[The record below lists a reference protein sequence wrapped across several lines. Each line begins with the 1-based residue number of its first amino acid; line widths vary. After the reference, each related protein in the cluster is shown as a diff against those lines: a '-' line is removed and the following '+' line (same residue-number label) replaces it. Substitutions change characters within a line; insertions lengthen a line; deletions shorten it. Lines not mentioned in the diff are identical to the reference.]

1 MLKNRKLLIDQ
12 DCPMCNIYGKCFSK
26 IGLIDK
32 NTISPYQTI
41 QHSYANQIDMER
53 AKNEIA
59 LLDTETS
66 TTHYGIDAMIE
77 IVAHRSTFFK
87 KLLHSQLIYAFLL
100 RLYRFISYNR
110 KVIYPTLKNDK
121 VRDCTPEVNKK
132 YRWSYII
139 FAAIFT
145 GLVLNQ
151 FAFYL
156 NAQLGWEHSWV
167 REFMICFGQIG
178 WQMTA
183 ISFFKKDKT
192 LEYLG
197 NMSTVSMIGGI
208 LLLPV
213 LLANYYFPISLVGLI
228 AMFGIVVT
236 IMFFEHIRRCKLL
249 GVPFAMTISW
259 VGFRSV
265 VLGIILLI
273 MV

>member
-1 MLKNRKLLIDQ
+1 
-12 DCPMCNIYGKCFSK
+12 MCKIYGKCFSEV
-26 IGLIDK
+26 GLIDE
-32 NTISPYQTI
+32 NTVSPYQTI
-41 QHSYANQIDMER
+41 HDFYANQIDMER

-59 LLDTETS
+59 LLNTETA

-77 IVAHRSTFFK
+77 IVAHGSIFFK
-87 KLLHSQLIYAFLL
+87 KILQSRLVYAFLL

-110 KVIYPTLKNDK
+110 KVIYPSLKNENA
-121 VRDCTPEVNKK
+121 RDCTPDINKK

-151 FAFYL
+151 FAFHL
-156 NAQLGWEHSWV
+156 NAKLGWEHTWI
-167 REFMICFGQIG
+167 REFMVCLGQIG
-178 WQMTA
+178 WQLVA
-183 ISFFKKDKT
+183 ISFFNKNKT

-213 LLANYYFPISLVGLI
+213 ILVNYYFPITLIGLI
-228 AMFGIVVT
+228 AMFGIVVS

-259 VGFRSV
+259 VGFRTV
-265 VLGIILLI
+265 VLGIVLLI
-273 MV
+273 ML